1 MWPSERKPNFG
12 IFVKNF
18 VDEMLKYGVD
28 IKVVKS
34 EITPANPF
42 ETFLKYAKLLYEFNK
57 SNFSPDIVQVE
68 YAFPTGM
75 IPLISRSKKAKKILV
90 FHGTDLKIWKKL
102 PLGRFF
108 YNLLIKSYDAF
119 IFPSQSSFTDFSRN
133 FSLPAQK
140 IAGVIPRGID
150 SDFRELNREKSRAE
164 LSIKTDEIVILSVAN
179 FVQVKNHDAIVR
191 ALKPFSPGHKLKI
204 VFIGDGPEKSR
215 IMKEAEEVKNP
226 LIEFL
231 FPGSID
237 RELVKKWF
245 SAADIFVHASV
256 SESYGIVV
264 REAMVSGLAVVASR
278 IPAIEEAIEDGRTGL
293 LFDPNS
299 PEELR
304 RHLEVLI
311 RDESLRKTL
320 GEQAKQSD
328 KIWTMKKT
336 AEKYLELYNRLLSK

>member
-18 VDEMLKYGVD
+18 IDEMLKYGVD
-28 IKVVKS
+28 INVIKS
-34 EITPANPF
+34 EITPANPI
-42 ETFLKYAKLLYEFNK
+42 ETFLKYAKLFYEFGK
-57 SNFSPDIVQVE
+57 SNLAPDIVQVE

-75 IPLISRSKKAKKILV
+75 IPLISRKKKAKKILV
-90 FHGTDLKIWKKL
+90 FHGTDLKIWEKL

-108 YNLLIKSYDAF
+108 YNLLIESYDAF
-119 IFPSQSSFTDFSRN
+119 IFPSQSSFADFSRN

-140 IAGVIPRGID
+140 IAEIIPRGID

-191 ALKPFSPGHKLKI
+191 ALKFFSPGHKLKI

-215 IMKEAEEVKNP
+215 IMKEAEEIKNP

-237 RELVKKWF
+237 RKLVKKWF

-256 SESYGIVV
+256 SESYGIAV
-264 REAMVSGLAVVASR
+264 REAMASGLAVVASR

-299 PEELR
+299 PEELTS
-304 RHLEVLI
+304 HLEVLI
-311 RDESLRKTL
+311 KDESLRKTL

-328 KIWTMKKT
+328 RIWTMKKT